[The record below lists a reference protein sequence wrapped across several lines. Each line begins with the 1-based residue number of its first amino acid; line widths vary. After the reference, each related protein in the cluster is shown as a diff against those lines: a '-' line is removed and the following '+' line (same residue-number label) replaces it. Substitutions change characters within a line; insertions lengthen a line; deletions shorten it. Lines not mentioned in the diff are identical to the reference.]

1 MRNMLLS
8 ATIVAAV
15 GAGACGSG
23 ADRESVSPAT
33 PVESENSAAI
43 EDSENAST
51 SANNA
56 EQVAEALPSTASWV
70 PLIGAIGMMFVAGA
84 AFVHRHRRQG
94 EHPHLRLHSGSED
107 VQQSYERAS
116 ASTSAPS
123 YPAPSVA
130 PSSPLPRASLPEDL
144 PTRRRDDTPEHSR

>member
-8 ATIVAAV
+8 AMIVAAV
-15 GAGACGSG
+15 GAGGCGGG
-23 ADRESVSPAT
+23 ADTESVSPPT

-43 EDSENAST
+43 EDSEIAST

-56 EQVAEALPSTASWV
+56 GQVAEALPSTASWV
-70 PLIGAIGMMFVAGA
+70 PLIGALGMMFVAAA
-84 AFVHRHRRQG
+84 AFSRRQRQQR
-94 EHPHLRLHSGSED
+94 EHAHLRLHSGRED

-123 YPAPSVA
+123 YSAPRSA

-144 PTRRRDDTPEHSR
+144 PTRRRDDTPEH